1 MTGVDR
7 RRAFRDLLGSVPA
20 GVSVITTDGPAGRA
34 GMTASSVCSLSL
46 EPLLL
51 LVCLGN
57 ASRTLRAVRGN
68 GRFAVNLLRDGQT
81 GAAAV
86 FATDRPAAEKFA
98 TAGHDLVDG
107 SPVLPQV
114 LGWLT
119 CRVYSAVPMGDH
131 TIVVGEVL
139 DLSRSPGAPLI
150 WHAGRYGVRR
160 TADHDGPPPTVST
173 APTHRWERP

>member
-1 MTGVDR
+1 MSNVDR
-7 RRAFRDLLGSVPA
+7 RRAFRDLLGSMPA
-20 GVSVITTDGPAGRA
+20 GVCVITTDGPAGRA

-57 ASRTLRAVRGN
+57 GSRTLRMVRSN

-81 GAAAV
+81 GAAGV
-86 FATDRPAAEKFA
+86 FATDLPAEEKFA

-107 SPVLPQV
+107 SPVLHQV

-119 CRVYSAVPMGDH
+119 CQVYSAAPMGDH

-139 DLSRSPGAPLI
+139 GLCRSPGAPLI
-150 WHAGRYGVRR
+150 WHGGRYGSPR
-160 TADHDGPPPTVST
+160 TVDHDSPTPTIST
-173 APTHRWERP
+173 AATHPMDRP